1 MNTPLTDGR
10 IPVLFGTTPG
20 PTDALLREG
29 KGAAAPGV
37 EWFTPAP
44 AGHAAGCAC
53 CTARAPAGQALGRLA
68 LARARG
74 EAPFFLR
81 VVAHVASQAGRQA
94 VLQALAADPV
104 AAARFRLLEM

>member
-10 IPVLFGTTPG
+10 IPVLFGTVPG

-29 KGAAAPGV
+29 KGVAAPCVEWFLAAAPGH
-37 EWFTPAP
+37 AP
-44 AGHAAGCAC
+44 GCAC

-74 EAPFFLR
+74 DAPFFLR
-81 VVAHVASQAGRQA
+81 VVAHVATQAGRQA
-94 VLQALAADPV
+94 VLAALAGDKV
-104 AAARFRLLEM
+104 AAARFRLLEI